1 MTSIP
6 AVGVHIEKEHEAF
19 PDDDPFHVHNDLGC
33 FRLLKLTVPVAT
45 FREEVKTFP
54 NGSLYTAATSFSC
67 CSFDSYFHV
76 EQNMQVV
83 CQWPL
88 IKNILLSAVFCVK
101 MKESG
106 FSERTIMRD
115 LSGGM
120 NR

>member
-1 MTSIP
+1 MTSIL
-6 AVGVHIEKEHEAF
+6 AVRVHIEKEHKAF
-19 PDDDPFHVHNDLGC
+19 PDDDPSHVHNDLGC
-33 FRLLKLTVPVAT
+33 LRLLELTVPAAT
-45 FREEVKTFP
+45 FREEVKAFP
-54 NGSLYTAATSFSC
+54 DGCPDTVLAPFTR

-83 CQWPL
+83 CQWLL

-106 FSERTIMRD
+106 FSEQTITRD

-120 NR
+120 DR